1 MADSNVSLIIGVATF
16 GGTAFGIA
24 ESFSI
29 DQSGDFRTVRG
40 QGKQR
45 PSAGGYATK
54 DVLSTVTYLAN
65 VTTGFIAR
73 GTAGALSI
81 TMNDLS
87 GGGTKAYAP
96 GDMVCVGC
104 RLDMQD
110 RDWGR
115 FTASFIQVDSGDDN
129 TELS

>member
-1 MADSNVSLIIGVATF
+1 MADNNVSLIINAFTF
-16 GGTAFGIA
+16 GGTAFGIV
-24 ESFSI
+24 ESYSI

-54 DVLSTVTYLAN
+54 DTLATVTYLAN

-73 GTAGALSI
+73 GTSGTLSG
-81 TMNDLS
+81 TLGDLS

-96 GDMVCVGC
+96 TDMVCVSC
-104 RLDMQD
+104 RLDHQD
-110 RDWGR
+110 RDWAR